1 MSKLFFSLILPIALS
16 LTACSTVLNNLPGVY
31 TLEIQ
36 QGNMVD
42 QEMIDQLKP
51 GMTKRQVLY
60 IMGSPMLVDFFHQKR
75 WDYLYSRQAEG
86 EDREQKR
93 VALFFEGDILTGI
106 QGDFKP
112 DLLAAKPVKE
122 VTVDVPPRD
131 LEKTLWEKVVWLF
144 TDEPEQKVKPAIVK
158 KARVISTPAAKQ
170 KAQNKALK
178 DTVDA
183 KNPAQETDAQTDN
196 PNDNNLLNSKF

>member
-1 MSKLFFSLILPIALS
+1 MPRFVLCLLLPLS
-16 LTACSTVLNNLPGVY
+16 LTACSTLLNNLPGVY

-42 QEMIDQLKP
+42 TDMVNQLKP
-51 GMTKRQVLY
+51 GMTKRQVLF

-75 WDYLYSRQAEG
+75 WDYLYSKEIGG

-93 VALFFEGDILTGI
+93 IALFFDGDLLTGV

-112 DLLAAKPVKE
+112 DLQAVRPVKE

-144 TDEPEQKVKPAIVK
+144 SDDEPVRKVKPVVETKKSVK
-158 KARVISTPAAKQ
+158 AVPAKEGKKMAKPELNKQTTAPSVDVPPEKAS
-170 KAQNKALK
+170 
-178 DTVDA
+178 
-183 KNPAQETDAQTDN
+183 
-196 PNDNNLLNSKF
+196 DNNLLNNHF